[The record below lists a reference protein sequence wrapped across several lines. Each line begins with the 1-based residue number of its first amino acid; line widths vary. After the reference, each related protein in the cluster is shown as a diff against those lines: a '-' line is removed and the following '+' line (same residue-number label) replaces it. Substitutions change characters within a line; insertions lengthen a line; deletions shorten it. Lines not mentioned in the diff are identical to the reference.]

1 MLLKLTAFAIGSA
14 GLVCVSRASLA
25 SPRSHG
31 FHRFF
36 AWEAILG
43 LCLLN
48 VDSWFVDPFAWHQC
62 IAWVL
67 LFVCIVPVVWGT
79 VLLKRAG
86 KPAETR
92 GQDSRLLAFEKTTQ
106 LVTSGIYGY
115 IRHPLY
121 CSLLLLAW
129 GVFFKLP
136 SFAGAGLAV
145 VATVFL
151 VLTARADEA
160 ECVGYFGPQYEAYMR
175 TTRRFI
181 PFIF

>member
-1 MLLKLTAFAIGSA
+1 MFWKWIAFVVGSG
-14 GLVCVSRASLA
+14 GLIYVSRASLG

-43 LCLLN
+43 LFLLN
-48 VDSWFVDPFAWHQC
+48 VDVWFVNPLAWHQC
-62 IAWVL
+62 IAWAL
-67 LFVCIVPVVWGT
+67 LFVCVVPAVWGT
-79 VLLKRAG
+79 VLLKQSG

-92 GQDSRLLAFEKTTQ
+92 EQDSGLLAFEKTTQ
-106 LVTSGIYGY
+106 LVNSGIYSY

-129 GVFFKLP
+129 GIFFKLP
-136 SFAGAGLAV
+136 SVAGAGLAV
-145 VATVFL
+145 AATAFL

-160 ECVGYFGPQYEAYMR
+160 ECVRYFGGQYEAYMK
-175 TTRRFI
+175 TTRRFV
-181 PFIF
+181 PFIY